1 MKNLYESLL
10 DIDDN
15 IDKFDNNLISDFQKI
30 FNCKT
35 KQEFNNFCEV
45 LSKILIDKPYK
56 SNDVVCNISYLKDDN
71 NNKYYNILIGKP
83 NKSKRYRL
91 FFAYGGMNIEDEKK
105 PIRLK
110 SLSYT
115 DVVGVIPDKIRK
127 TIKFI

>member
-15 IDKFDNNLISDFQKI
+15 VDKFNDNLIGDFQKV

-35 KQEFNNFCEV
+35 RQEFNNFCEV
-45 LSKILIDKPYK
+45 LSKTLIDKPYK
-56 SNDVVCNISYLKDDN
+56 SNDVVCNISYLKDN
-71 NNKYYNILIGKP
+71 NSKYYNILIGKP

-91 FFAYGGMNIEDEKK
+91 FFAYGQINIEDEEK
-105 PIRLK
+105 PIRLRP
-110 SLSYT
+110 LSDT
-115 DVVGVIPDKIRK
+115 DIVGVIPNKIIK

>member
-10 DIDDN
+10 DIEDN
-15 IDKFDNNLISDFQKI
+15 VDKFNDNLIGNFEKVFS
-30 FNCKT
+30 CKT
-35 KQEFNNFCEV
+35 RQEFNNFCEI

-56 SNDVVCNISYLKDDN
+56 SNDLVCNISYLKDN
-71 NNKYYNILIGKP
+71 NSKYYNILIGKP

-110 SLSYT
+110 SLSDT
-115 DVVGVIPDKIRK
+115 DIVGVIPNKIRK